1 MTSPLQ
7 SLPDLPSEKSGP
19 KWLVWAKAHQEIIAV
34 IGILIILMCVGI
46 PYYLHSVEQSEKDAT
61 QALNLGQYY
70 LHSAVDPKNGPFKT
84 NQEKDQQAL
93 QAFQRI
99 TTDYSGTR
107 AAKIARFYVAK
118 CQFFLGQFNLA
129 YASFDFAVQ
138 ELKDTPL
145 GEESYLGKVLC
156 LESQSQWTQAITLLE
171 TRLKLKPDSYL
182 VPEMLL
188 RLANCYLKTQNKLKA
203 MEVLGKTA
211 ETYKNSD
218 WGKEAARRLEALKS

>member
-7 SLPDLPSEKSGP
+7 SLPDLPSEKPSA
-19 KWLVWAKAHQEIIAV
+19 KWLTWAKNHQEIVAV
-34 IGILIILMCVGI
+34 IGILIILLCVGI
-46 PYYLHSVEQSEKDAT
+46 PYYLHSVEQGEKDAIS
-61 QALNLGQYY
+61 ALNLGQYY
-70 LHSAVDPKNGPFKT
+70 LHSPIDPKNGPFKT

-129 YASFDFAVQ
+129 YASFDLAAQ
-138 ELKDTPL
+138 ELKDSPL

-156 LESQSQWTQAITLLE
+156 LESQNQWTQAITLLE
-171 TRLKLKPDSYL
+171 TRLKIKPDSFL
-182 VPEMLL
+182 VPEL
-188 RLANCYLKTQNKLKA
+188 RLSLARSYLKTQNRQKA
-203 MEVLGKTA
+203 EEILSQTA
-211 ETYKNSD
+211 ENFKDSD
-218 WGKEAARRLEALKS
+218 WGKEAARQLEALKS